1 MKFNQGSDYFYVDM
15 SKSKQS
21 NDSTIDMNNWMKTST
36 INLFDKHIQSVILYG
51 SNVHF
56 HSPSE
61 HSIDGQLMDLE
72 MHVVHRM
79 DPFNSPRS
87 LQLSISDEQAEEL
100 QISQFIAGV
109 IGFLF
114 KVKPDRYFDK
124 ILKEN
129 PFSKI
134 DYHDRF
140 LERLVVEESNAA
152 NGESAPQGD
161 TSCTELHAQELDLA
175 EFVSLLNYDRR
186 WTYAGS
192 LTSAPCQEGILWN
205 VLEHVIPIRQST
217 LDKFTELK

>member
-1 MKFNQGSDYFYVDM
+1 
-15 SKSKQS
+15 
-21 NDSTIDMNNWMKTST
+21 MNNWMKTST
-36 INLFDKHIQSVILYG
+36 INLFDKHIQSVTLYG

-129 PFSKI
+129 PISNI

-140 LERLVVEESNAA
+140 LERLVAEEANAV
-152 NGESAPQGD
+152 NRESALQGD
-161 TSCTELHAQELDLA
+161 TSSTELHKKSDKNKKIENAMTKASMEKEDEKELDLA

-186 WTYAGS
+186 WTYQGS

-205 VLEHVIPIRQST
+205 VLEQVIPIRQST